1 MSVWG
6 IAIAAGVGAIGSV
19 VASGKQASGQEQ
31 AANTQA
37 GMFNTIVGQEQPFMQ
52 AGYGATTAL
61 TGQYGTAGAPGN
73 APFTQQDYL
82 ANQDPGYQFQL
93 QTGGQALRNADTP
106 GVGSLSGQ
114 SLKDLMT
121 FNQGTAATGYQ
132 NAFNRYQTQ
141 NNNVFARLSG
151 LAGLGQNAA
160 SNTGTAG
167 TQLGTGIA
175 QAQAGAAASQAGG
188 IIGAGNAASGAA
200 NTYAGLAYLANNNSA
215 SAAQQSIN
223 AGIAGNQD
231 MSNFPTST

>member
-1 MSVWG
+1 MSWVYVAVAG
-6 IAIAAGVGAIGSV
+6 GSAIIGAVGSSVAAG
-19 VASGKQASGQEQ
+19 KHASGQEQ

-61 TGQYGTAGAPGN
+61 SSQFGTAGAPGN
-73 APFTQQDYL
+73 APFTAADYT

-114 SLKDLMT
+114 SLKDLMS

-141 NNNVFARLSG
+141 QNNVWGRLSG
-151 LAGLGQNAA
+151 LAGMGQNAA
-160 SNTGTAG
+160 
-167 TQLGTGIA
+167 
-175 QAQAGAAASQAGG
+175 
-188 IIGAGNAASGAA
+188 
-200 NTYAGLAYLANNNSA
+200 
-215 SAAQQSIN
+215 
-223 AGIAGNQD
+223 
-231 MSNFPTST
+231 

>member
-1 MSVWG
+1 MSWITVAVIG
-6 IAIAAGVGAIGSV
+6 TSAVVGAVGSV
-19 VASGKQASGQEQ
+19 AAANKQASGQEK
-31 AANTQA
+31 AAATQA
-37 GMFNTIVGQEQPFMQ
+37 DMFNKIVGQEQPFMQ

-61 TGQYGTAGAPGN
+61 SSQFGTASAPGN

-141 NNNVFARLSG
+141 NNAVFGRLSG
-151 LAGLGQNAA
+151 IAGMGQNAA

-167 TQLGTGIA
+167 
-175 QAQAGAAASQAGG
+175 
-188 IIGAGNAASGAA
+188 
-200 NTYAGLAYLANNNSA
+200 
-215 SAAQQSIN
+215 
-223 AGIAGNQD
+223 
-231 MSNFPTST
+231 